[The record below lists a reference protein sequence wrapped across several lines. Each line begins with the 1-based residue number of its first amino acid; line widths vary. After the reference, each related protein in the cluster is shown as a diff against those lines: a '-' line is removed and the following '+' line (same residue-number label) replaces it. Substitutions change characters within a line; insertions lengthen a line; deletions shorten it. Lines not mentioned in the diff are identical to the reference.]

1 MDMKDFINKLKQ
13 YDLNFI
19 FTIVGLLV
27 FGVIHM
33 VGCIMSFSWLS
44 MNYMLF
50 CYVFIVIMFLVKY
63 LFKNIKTSTEYLLL
77 AILYIVLLIPLIV
90 TLGETIKFKEP
101 PNLIFDWVI
110 YGYALF
116 AFLKMGFA
124 IKDLIKHKNT
134 EKETFGWLG
143 IVYAAFTM
151 YMLENALIT
160 TFDTGSDDTMYMEMA
175 SLIAIAVLNLY
186 LISKYFVL
194 YVKEK
199 NNNKSTHI

>member
-19 FTIVGLLV
+19 FTTVGLLV
-27 FGVIHM
+27 LGVIHM

-63 LFKNIKTSTEYLLL
+63 VLKKFKQSTEYLLL
-77 AILYIVLLIPLIV
+77 AIMYVVLLIPLIV
-90 TLGETIKFKEP
+90 SLGETIRFKEP
-101 PNLIFDWVI
+101 PNLIFDWMI

-151 YMLENALIT
+151 YMLENALIA
-160 TFDTGSDDTMYMEMA
+160 TFDTGSDDMTHMEIA
-175 SLIAIAVLNLY
+175 SLIAIVVLNLY
-186 LISKYFVL
+186 LIGKYFVL

-199 NNNKSTHI
+199 NQ